1 MRKVAGIIPYIIT
14 DDQIK
19 MLFMV
24 SSDPSFGGD
33 KPMVS
38 KGGVDPGEDSLTGAL
53 REGNEEL
60 GLNSRNIIGAPI
72 LVDTVLINGF
82 DSTYPMTIYAVEV
95 SDPYD
100 FDQPHY
106 ETEYTTWLTL
116 EEYRAQGRRSHLV
129 FVEKLASKLRAR
141 MES

>member
-1 MRKVAGIIPYIIT
+1 MRKVAGVIPYIII
-14 DDQIK
+14 DGELK

-24 SSDPSFGGD
+24 SSDPAFGGD

-38 KGGVDPGEDSLTGAL
+38 KGGVDPGEDLLTGAM

-60 GLNSRNIIGAPI
+60 GLNSRNIIGTPI
-72 LVDTVLINGF
+72 IVDTIQIAGF
-82 DSTYPMTIYAVEV
+82 DSTYPMTVFAVEV
-95 SDPYD
+95 SDPND

-141 MES
+141 VES

>member
-1 MRKVAGIIPYIIT
+1 MRKVAGIIPYMII
-14 DDQIK
+14 DGEIK

-24 SSDPSFGGD
+24 SSNPAFGGD

-60 GLNSRNIIGAPI
+60 GLNSRNYAGAPF
-72 LVDTVLINGF
+72 LVDTIHITGF

-95 SDPYD
+95 LDPED